1 VLENAEGV
9 LDYNTPHERHT
20 NTGLIPQ
27 KKAQRFLVK
36 HLERLPLGLSY
47 PVQIQHVSELL
58 ARPPL
63 TGNPDTNT
71 PPATLVV
78 DDTGVGRAVSDL
90 MLGRGMEPMR
100 VTIVAGNEQTVTGR
114 NRWHVPK
121 ALLISGLDAH
131 LHSGNLKIAGAL
143 TESGA
148 IKNELLDF
156 ERSVSA
162 AGRATYQARAGK
174 HDDLILAVAISLWWA
189 LRPPPPIPFFGRYAT
204 IID

>member
-1 VLENAEGV
+1 MGLTQRQIPEGVEPVFLPRKSRWIVGVDLGQSSDPSAICVLENVEGV

-63 TGNPDTNT
+63 TGDPAMNT

-90 MLGRGMEPMR
+90 MLERGMEPMR
-100 VTIVAGNEQTVTGR
+100 VTIVAGNEQTVTRR
-114 NRWHVPK
+114 NRWNVPK

-143 TESGA
+143 TES
-148 IKNELLDF
+148 
-156 ERSVSA
+156 
-162 AGRATYQARAGK
+162 
-174 HDDLILAVAISLWWA
+174 
-189 LRPPPPIPFFGRYAT
+189 
-204 IID
+204 